1 MSVTESAF
9 YVARLLDAAGV
20 SRPFVNASAATKA
33 GLGRQAGA
41 WAPLLREARGFPD
54 MSVALTVLRVR
65 PEQQSRHGIS
75 RPSAQCTI
83 PQRQRPSS
91 RFQWS
96 RRFAQ
101 SWQ

>member
-41 WAPLLREARGFPD
+41 WG
-54 MSVALTVLRVR
+54 ALTQGS
-65 PEQQSRHGIS
+65 PWIPRHECRTHRLAGT
-75 RPSAQCTI
+75 PVYG
-83 PQRQRPSS
+83 P
-91 RFQWS
+91 FG
-96 RRFAQ
+96 
-101 SWQ
+101 